1 MESILIC
8 PRCKL
13 NFDLYEQNP
22 RILPCN
28 RLICCKCV
36 ESYKQTLGG
45 YFIKCDC
52 PKALHKINEL
62 DDIYPSQL
70 SLFYLNIKNKNRPID
85 NQICAA
91 FNPESSSQI
100 LDNMKILLENY
111 KYKLELTKFD
121 INKHYDGMC
130 FLLFSV
136 KLHFSHG
143 N

>member
-13 NFDLYEQNP
+13 NFNLNEQNP

-36 ESYKQTLGG
+36 ESFKQALGG

-62 DDIYPSQL
+62 DEIYPSQL
-70 SLFYLNIKNKNRPID
+70 SLFYLNLKNKKSS
-85 NQICAA
+85 NQLCSSL
-91 FNPESSSQI
+91 NTDSSSQI

-111 KYKLELTKFD
+111 KYKLELAKFD
-121 INKHYDGMC
+121 INKHYDGILIY
-130 FLLFSV
+130 LLSQYT
-136 KLHFSHG
+136 
-143 N
+143 